1 MGKKHNK
8 NNDEFYQD
16 MDEFDKPEDF
26 NDEEDIEEAEI
37 EPNTE
42 CKEIVVTG
50 EIIDDENPMEDELNR
65 CDKENSEHI
74 AKDLMKFGDLY
85 EEAKKSIELG
95 KLELKSIVDSAKE
108 KGITKGMIETYIQ
121 MKNYPDITKYTLMS
135 AVNEKRK

>member
-1 MGKKHNK
+1 MRKKHNK

-16 MDEFDKPEDF
+16 MDEFDKPKDF
-26 NDEEDIEEAEI
+26 YDEAEI

-50 EIIDDENPMEDELNR
+50 EIVSENTMEDELNR

-74 AKDLMKFGDLY
+74 AKDLIRFGDLY

-95 KLELKSIVDSAKE
+95 KLELKSITDSAKDV
-108 KGITKGMIETYIQ
+108 GITKGMIETYIQ
-121 MKNYPDITKYTLMS
+121 MKNYTDITKYTIMG